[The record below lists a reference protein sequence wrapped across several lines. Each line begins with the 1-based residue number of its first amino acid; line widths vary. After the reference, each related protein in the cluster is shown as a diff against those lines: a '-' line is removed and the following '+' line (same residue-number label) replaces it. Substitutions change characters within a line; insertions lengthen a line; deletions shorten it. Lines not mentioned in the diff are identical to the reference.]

1 MCDIIILKK
10 TFFSSGS
17 WNHGLYFITCC
28 ENVSKFFFF
37 FFLKNK
43 FDAIHHD
50 VHVCIF
56 TMIYMFV
63 NFIFPKDINAS
74 IHQGL
79 DPRPHGSTPRFSL
92 SNHFQNFIN
101 KGKKVKVYCCWHE
114 IV

>member
-1 MCDIIILKK
+1 
-10 TFFSSGS
+10 
-17 WNHGLYFITCC
+17 
-28 ENVSKFFFF
+28 
-37 FFLKNK
+37 
-43 FDAIHHD
+43 
-50 VHVCIF
+50 
-56 TMIYMFV
+56 MFV